1 MVPALGSLP
10 AAYRRWHR
18 GRAPI
23 ALKRIE
29 PAGRHGTAD
38 EHSRLAKVADW
49 YDSRKDFDYHLIKY
63 GAALILENASG
74 HSLLELGCSAG
85 VMTEEFVKRFP
96 HLVVVDGSEKY
107 VEIAR
112 QIAGG
117 RGSFHVSL
125 FEDFEPGQTFD
136 NIVMASILEHIIDP
150 VRLLRIARKWLKTG
164 GMIHVIVP
172 NAGALNRQIG
182 KAMGMLSRLD
192 ELHERDH
199 QLGHRRVY
207 NRATLAANIQAAG
220 LKVAGWDGIFLKPL
234 SNAQMAGWSPDLLD
248 AFYQVGK
255 QLPDYCSQIYA
266 RCAPLQGEGK

>member
-1 MVPALGSLP
+1 L
-10 AAYRRWHR
+10 HH
-18 GRAPI
+18 GRAGL
-23 ALKRIE
+23 ASKRIE
-29 PAGRHGTAD
+29 PAGKLGTLA
-38 EHSRLAKVADW
+38 EHNRLAKVAEW

-63 GAALILENASG
+63 GASLILEHAAG
-74 HSLLELGCSAG
+74 DSLLELGCAGG

-96 HLVVVDGSEKY
+96 KLVVVDGSEKY
-107 VEIAR
+107 VETAR
-112 QIAGG
+112 EIAGG

-136 NIVMASILEHIIDP
+136 NIVMASILEHIVDP
-150 VRLLRIARKWLKTG
+150 VGLLQIAKKWLNRG

-172 NAGALNRQIG
+172 NAGALNRHIG

-207 NRATLAANIQAAG
+207 NRAALQADIEAAG
-220 LKVAGWDGIFLKPL
+220 LKAAGWDGIFLKPL
-234 SNAQMAGWSPDLLD
+234 SNAQMAGWLPELVD

-266 RCAPLQGEGK
+266 RCAPG